1 MNAKRIAW
9 VLVVAG
15 MAHNVLRGVAS
26 VLGAKWGLFNYL
38 QMPGNSANAVPG
50 SWIAICGVLLLA
62 CWSVWFVWRGM
73 ESGVSRRWESAIWA
87 AVTAMVLAMPV
98 VWIATIVE
106 RTYGWVLFVVL
117 PVVVGIQ
124 ATVLLARREPIRRSD
139 ALTVS
144 VLAIALFGIALLML
158 AFEGV
163 ICLAMAMPI
172 ALPLAMI
179 GGLIGYEIH
188 RLQAAAHPVTMLLL
202 FALPAFGP
210 TLERALRLR
219 PGTFTVTTEIELAAP
234 PERIWQT
241 ILQESRLAPPKQLL
255 FRAGV
260 AYPIESHIE
269 GSGLTATRYC
279 DFSTG
284 KLVEPVLIWDEGR
297 QLRFTV
303 ASNPLPMQEWTPYAQ
318 IHPPHLDGFLVA
330 RQGEFLITALP
341 GGRTRLAA
349 TTWYQHHLWPAHY
362 WRGWSDYIIH
372 QVHGIVLENIRERVQ
387 AP

>member
-1 MNAKRIAW
+1 
-9 VLVVAG
+9 
-15 MAHNVLRGVAS
+15 
-26 VLGAKWGLFNYL
+26 
-38 QMPGNSANAVPG
+38 
-50 SWIAICGVLLLA
+50 
-62 CWSVWFVWRGM
+62 
-73 ESGVSRRWESAIWA
+73 
-87 AVTAMVLAMPV
+87 
-98 VWIATIVE
+98 
-106 RTYGWVLFVVL
+106 LFVVL

-124 ATVLLARREPIRRSD
+124 STLLLARRQPITRGD
-139 ALTVS
+139 AIRVS
-144 VLAIALFGIALLML
+144 LAAIVLFGVALLML

-172 ALPLAMI
+172 AAPLALF
-179 GGLIGYEIH
+179 GGLAGYEIH
-188 RLQAAAHPVTMLLL
+188 RLHAAEHPVTMLLL
-202 FALPAFGP
+202 FALPPFAP
-210 TLERALRLR
+210 TLERALRLQAD
-219 PGTFTVTTEIELAAP
+219 TFTVTTEIELAAP
-234 PERIWQT
+234 PDRVWHT
-241 ILQESRLAPPKQLL
+241 ILQQSHLPRPSQLM

-284 KLVEPVLIWDEGR
+284 KLVEPVLIWKPEQ

-349 TTWYQHHLWPAHY
+349 TTWYQHHLWPARY

-372 QVHGIVLENIRERVQ
+372 QVHGIVLENIRQR
-387 AP
+387 AAR